1 MIPDQNNAQES
12 FQYDRYQA
20 WQSIK
25 FQKFGRT
32 LYKLILVILALF
44 LGFMFLPWTQNI
56 RSGGM
61 VTTLRPEQRPQTIN
75 SVIAGK
81 IEKWYVKEGDFVSK
95 GDTILF
101 LSEIK
106 DAYFDPQM
114 LDRTRQQIDAKS
126 KSVESIGSKI
136 VALEK
141 QIDAL
146 NQTKELKL
154 KQATNYLR
162 QVELKV
168 ESDSIDFI
176 AAKTEYKIAETQFK
190 RIEELYQL
198 GLNSLTDVEQ
208 RQLRLQNAQ
217 ANKITAENKWLT
229 SRNEWLNAQVEIISI
244 EQQFQDKLAKAS
256 ADKAATLSD
265 AFDGNMDVSKME
277 GQFSNYKVRMG
288 MYHVT
293 APQDGYITKTI
304 RAGIG
309 ETVFEGEQLL
319 SIMPAAYDLAVELYI
334 SPVDMPLIHKGNIVN
349 IIFDGWPSI
358 VFSGWPDLS
367 YGTFIG
373 RVSAIDNFI
382 SENGKYRILVSPDPE
397 ERPWPTALRI
407 GSGAIGMALLKDVP
421 VGYEIWRKINGF
433 PPDYYVQ
440 NKKVQPENNAGK
452 SEKGKK

>member
-1 MIPDQNNAQES
+1 MIPDQNNPHEP
-12 FQYDRYQA
+12 FRYTQFQA
-20 WQSIK
+20 WQTIK
-25 FQKFGRT
+25 SQKFGKT
-32 LYKLILVILALF
+32 LSKLILTLLALSIA
-44 LGFMFLPWTQNI
+44 FMFLPWTQNI
-56 RSGGM
+56 RSAGM

-81 IEKWYVKEGDFVSK
+81 IEKWYVKEGDFVNK

-106 DAYFDPQM
+106 DAFFDPQM
-114 LDRTRQQIDAKS
+114 LARTREQIDAKS
-126 KSVESIGSKI
+126 KAVESIGSKI
-136 VALEK
+136 GALEN
-141 QIDAL
+141 QLSAL
-146 NQTKELKL
+146 NQTKKLKL
-154 KQATNYLR
+154 EQATNYLR

-168 ESDSIDFI
+168 ESDSMDLI
-176 AAKTEYKIAETQFK
+176 AAITELKIADTQYK

-198 GLNSLTDVEQ
+198 GLNSLVDVEQ

-229 SRNEWLNAQVEIISI
+229 SRNEWLNAQVELISI
-244 EQQFQDKLAKAS
+244 EQQFQDKLAKVS

-277 GQFSNYKVRMG
+277 GQYSNFKVRMG

-334 SPVDMPLIHKGNIVN
+334 SPVDMPLIHTGNIVN
-349 IIFDGWPSI
+349 IIFDGWPSV
-358 VFSGWPDLS
+358 VFSGWPNLS
-367 YGTFIG
+367 FGTFIG

-397 ERPWPTALRI
+397 ERPWPVALRI

-433 PPDYYVQ
+433 PPDYYVA
-440 NKKVQPENNAGK
+440 NKKTQPENNFGK
-452 SEKGKK
+452 PQKGKK